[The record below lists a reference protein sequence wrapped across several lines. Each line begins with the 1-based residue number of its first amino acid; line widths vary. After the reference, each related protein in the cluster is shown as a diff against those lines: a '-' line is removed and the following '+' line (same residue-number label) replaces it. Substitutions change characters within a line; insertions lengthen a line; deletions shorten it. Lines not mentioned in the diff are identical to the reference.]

1 MTAAGTSFTHGSPK
15 WKVCSLSWSSDKWL
29 WKTWQQAR
37 RAVYMQSMLESPNSA
52 PWDSKSPRLVR
63 FLSPAAPLRLWMS
76 CFTVYF
82 HCLVVESVEHDTLL
96 LFVGPRFAG
105 MEGVFFNV
113 LRCQL
118 DIVLQSVKTVKPTHD
133 SPTKKGTYKWSLL
146 INSWIATAM
155 AGPTRR

>member
-1 MTAAGTSFTHGSPK
+1 
-15 WKVCSLSWSSDKWL
+15 
-29 WKTWQQAR
+29 
-37 RAVYMQSMLESPNSA
+37 
-52 PWDSKSPRLVR
+52 
-63 FLSPAAPLRLWMS
+63 MS

-105 MEGVFFNV
+105 MESVFFNV

-118 DIVLQSVKTVKPTHD
+118 DIVLRSVKTVKPTHD

-146 INSWIATAM
+146 INS
-155 AGPTRR
+155 